1 MRIWLLAFLSLLLL
15 GCSST
20 NKTTYQPVC
29 FQSVEQAINMGES
42 LISAGYFEK
51 VSYWVNGDPSIPV
64 RGLGLKWD
72 GFEHSKY
79 CPNGGYPV
87 LISYLDKDELG
98 NSELVIKWA
107 QIVFKNM
114 LKERGIET

>member
-1 MRIWLLAFLSLLLL
+1 MRIWHFAFLSLLLL

-29 FQSVEQAINMGES
+29 FQSVEQAINIGES

-79 CPNGGYPV
+79 CPSGRYPV

-98 NSELVIKWA
+98 NSEIVIKWA

>member
-1 MRIWLLAFLSLLLL
+1 MRIWHVAFLSLLLL

-64 RGLGLKWD
+64 RGLGWVWNGMDSNIQSIVPAAGILSSSLTWIRMNLGTLK
-72 GFEHSKY
+72 
-79 CPNGGYPV
+79 
-87 LISYLDKDELG
+87 
-98 NSELVIKWA
+98 
-107 QIVFKNM
+107 
-114 LKERGIET
+114 